1 MVQQR
6 RQIAEAFGSAASPAP
21 GRVSSP
27 VAQREL
33 STYDDIKKSAKTGR
47 FSWEPLRSSI
57 SGGDPEKKG
66 VTHGLGAGLRDGKS
80 ELETRVTWSGTSE
93 NGDGQKMVAF
103 PLGPDHKLGSEPVS
117 GQQHV
122 WNANRAKLK
131 KITGETY
138 VAGHLLNN
146 NLGGP
151 GNDSRNLAAIPAT
164 INSSHSKVAEE
175 KVKKLVNGKGRFIK
189 YEVEVEQGT
198 FRYRNRDLSYASN
211 ITTRWCA
218 VDKENKTL
226 PPVREVSIPIPS
238 PVPTKKS
245 LDILD
250 NRVKIN
256 KADGARALFDV
267 KTHIVLSNE
276 GYLRVARNVQQ
287 IFRESIDESEQA
299 LKKTQGEL
307 TAAQLR
313 AKDLEVQL
321 GELTQSKE
329 KSEEKNQI
337 LQEEL
342 KYAQDDMEE
351 CEERLEGIAK
361 QMDKTRRQLK
371 ETQDELIDKITQLQR
386 SKEENTE
393 LAEENSVL
401 SRNLESV
408 LAELEETKGLN
419 LALIRRNKELFE
431 RSNDLIAISDE
442 MFGKYDR
449 GTDTDLGRLLSPQR
463 ESEKSSRK
471 RYDSIRQQHA
481 LEKQELPNS
490 SEGVLLPNTK
500 TGQ

>member
-1 MVQQR
+1 M
-6 RQIAEAFGSAASPAP
+6 
-21 GRVSSP
+21 
-27 VAQREL
+27 
-33 STYDDIKKSAKTGR
+33 
-47 FSWEPLRSSI
+47 
-57 SGGDPEKKG
+57 
-66 VTHGLGAGLRDGKS
+66 
-80 ELETRVTWSGTSE
+80 
-93 NGDGQKMVAF
+93 
-103 PLGPDHKLGSEPVS
+103 
-117 GQQHV
+117 
-122 WNANRAKLK
+122 
-131 KITGETY
+131 
-138 VAGHLLNN
+138 
-146 NLGGP
+146 
-151 GNDSRNLAAIPAT
+151 
-164 INSSHSKVAEE
+164 
-175 KVKKLVNGKGRFIK
+175 
-189 YEVEVEQGT
+189 
-198 FRYRNRDLSYASN
+198 
-211 ITTRWCA
+211 
-218 VDKENKTL
+218 
-226 PPVREVSIPIPS
+226 
-238 PVPTKKS
+238 
-245 LDILD
+245 
-250 NRVKIN
+250 
-256 KADGARALFDV
+256 